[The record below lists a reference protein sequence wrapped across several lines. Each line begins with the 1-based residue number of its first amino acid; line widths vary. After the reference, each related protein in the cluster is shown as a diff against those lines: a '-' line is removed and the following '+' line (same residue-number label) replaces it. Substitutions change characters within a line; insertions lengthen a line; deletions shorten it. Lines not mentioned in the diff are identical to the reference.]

1 MVRHVKFPHAR
12 FPGNKDR
19 KTIPHSLFN
28 GGDVFRLN
36 LSFREE
42 LGGYSPLKQK
52 PLFGHLDQD
61 EPDQLA
67 HVHPA
72 GHLFKPE
79 GGKRLELYL

>member
-1 MVRHVKFPHAR
+1 MVCHVKLPHTR
-12 FPGNKDR
+12 FPENKDSR
-19 KTIPHSLFN
+19 LPHSLFN

-61 EPDQLA
+61 EPNQLA

-72 GHLFKPE
+72 GHFFKPE